1 MLKKIFCEVIFYVV
15 KAMIIVSALAN
26 TLYILITNTGVCT
39 SIKESFTMAIMAAL
53 MLVAAITVAWV
64 DYDWFFDESLSEDED

>member
-15 KAMIIVSALAN
+15 KAMVIVSALAN
-26 TLYILITNTGVCT
+26 ALYILITNTGVCT

-53 MLVAAITVAWV
+53 MLVAAITIAWI
-64 DYDWFFDESLSEDED
+64 DYD